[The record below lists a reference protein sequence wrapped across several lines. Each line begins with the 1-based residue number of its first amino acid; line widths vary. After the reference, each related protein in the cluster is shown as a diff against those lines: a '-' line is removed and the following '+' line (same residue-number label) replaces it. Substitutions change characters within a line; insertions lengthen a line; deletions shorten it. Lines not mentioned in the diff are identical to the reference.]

1 MDIYQQIV
9 QLRRE
14 GRRGAVAT
22 IVNVRGSIPSF
33 RTAKMLVRDDGSIVG
48 TIGGGCVEAD
58 VWQAAREVMES
69 EKPRTLTF
77 DLNQDPKYDTGLVCG
92 GTLEIFIEPVLP
104 PASLFIFCAGPGS
117 RKLYKDAR
125 DAGF

>member
-1 MDIYQQIV
+1 MDIYEEIV

-69 EKPRTLTF
+69 EKPRSVSF

-92 GTLEIFIEPVLP
+92 GMLEVFIEPILP
-104 PASLFIFCAGPGS
+104 HALP
-117 RKLYKDAR
+117 
-125 DAGF
+125 